1 MSEYQIVIDT
11 NIFFA
16 ALYSQRGASYK
27 LLSLIKSEKFG
38 SNVSVPLIL
47 EYEDVA
53 KRNLEIISLSAQDV
67 DDIIDYICDVAN
79 RQKIYYLWRPFLRD
93 PKDDMVLELA
103 VAAGCHY
110 IITFNMRDFQGVEEE
125 FGIGVIKPKEFLQKI
140 GEIE

>member
-1 MSEYQIVIDT
+1 MREYQIVIDT
-11 NIFFA
+11 NIFFS

-27 LLSLIKSEKFG
+27 LISLINSGKFS

-53 KRNLEIISLSAQDV
+53 KRNLDKISPSEQDV
-67 DDIIDYICDVAN
+67 DDIIDYLCKIAN
-79 RQKIYYLWRPFLRD
+79 RQKIFYLWRPFLRD

-103 VAAGCHY
+103 VASRCHF
-110 IITFNMRDFQGVEEE
+110 IITFNMRDFQGVKED
-125 FGIGVIKPKEFLQKI
+125 FGIGVITPKEFLQKI

>member
-27 LLSLIKSEKFG
+27 LLSLINSGKFG

-53 KRNLEIISLSAQDV
+53 KRNLDKITPTAQDV
-67 DDIIDYICDVAN
+67 DDIIDYICEVAKQ
-79 RQKIYYLWRPFLRD
+79 QKIFYLWRPFLRD

-103 VAAGCHY
+103 VAAGCQY

-125 FGIGVIKPKEFLQKI
+125 FGIGVVKPKEFLQKI